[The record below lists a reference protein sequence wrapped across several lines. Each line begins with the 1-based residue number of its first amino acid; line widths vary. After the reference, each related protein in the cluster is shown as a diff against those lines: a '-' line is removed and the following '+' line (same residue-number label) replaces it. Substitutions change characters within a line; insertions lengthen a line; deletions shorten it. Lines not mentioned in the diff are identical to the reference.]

1 MNILETILNFITTLA
16 RVIFPRRKQP
26 VAGDNLCPC
35 PLPEPPIPTLP
46 VEGGYGNDSR
56 RSGSDTLAALGA
68 ILSPLWERYSRSS
81 LPAPRSRLARPLRLH
96 PDALRRNRQ
105 PLQSLPHIK
114 APSASTAGSHK
125 NRLYNKVPFM
135 RSRTEHWNKYF
146 LI

>member
-46 VEGGYGNDSR
+46 VEGGYGNDS
-56 RSGSDTLAALGA
+56 
-68 ILSPLWERYSRSS
+68 
-81 LPAPRSRLARPLRLH
+81 RSRLARPLRLH

>member
-56 RSGSDTLAALGA
+56 RSGSDTLAP
-68 ILSPLWERYSRSS
+68 LSRPLEADW
-81 LPAPRSRLARPLRLH
+81 LRLH

>member
-56 RSGSDTLAALGA
+56 
-68 ILSPLWERYSRSS
+68 PLWERYSRSS